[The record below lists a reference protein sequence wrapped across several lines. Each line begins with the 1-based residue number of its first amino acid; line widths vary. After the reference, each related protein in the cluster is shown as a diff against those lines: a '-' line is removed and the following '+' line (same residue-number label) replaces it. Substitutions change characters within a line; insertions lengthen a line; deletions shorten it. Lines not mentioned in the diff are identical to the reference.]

1 MARGRIRLVN
11 VLLVAAGGA
20 IGAAARYLAGLWIA
34 ARLGAEFPW
43 GTFFVNVTGSF
54 LIGIILVLVEGGTLP
69 PGARLFLA
77 VGILGGYTTFSSFS
91 YETLQLLAGG
101 DNAGPVLFNAFGQL
115 LVGLVAVYLG
125 VVCGRVVG
133 GM

>member
-1 MARGRIRLVN
+1 VAN
-11 VLLVAAGGA
+11 VLLVATGGA

-34 ARLGAEFPW
+34 ARLGASFPW

-54 LIGIILVLVEGGTLP
+54 LIGIVLVLVEGDTLP
-69 PGARLFLA
+69 AGARLFFA

-101 DNAGPVLFNAFGQL
+101 GNVVGPVLLNTLGQL
-115 LVGLVAVYLG
+115 LAGLLAVYLG
-125 VVCGRVVG
+125 VVVGRALG
-133 GM
+133 GV

>member
-1 MARGRIRLVN
+1 MN

-20 IGAAARYLAGLWIA
+20 IGAAARYLAGLWIV
-34 ARLGAEFPW
+34 ARFGAGFPW

-54 LIGIILVLVEGGTLP
+54 VIGIVLVLVEGGTLP
-69 PGARLFLA
+69 AGARLFLA

-101 DNAGPVLFNAFGQL
+101 GALVPVLLNTLGQL
-115 LVGLVAVYLG
+115 LAGLMAVYLG
-125 VVCGRVVG
+125 VIVGRVLG

>member
-1 MARGRIRLVN
+1 VN

-20 IGAAARYLAGLWIA
+20 IGAAARYLAGLWIV
-34 ARLGAEFPW
+34 ARLGADFPW

-54 LIGIILVLVEGGTLP
+54 LIGIVLVLVERGALP

-91 YETLQLLAGG
+91 YETLQLLGG
-101 DNAGPVLFNAFGQL
+101 GGSVGPVLFNAFGQL

-125 VVCGRVVG
+125 VVCGRVLG

>member
-1 MARGRIRLVN
+1 MN

-20 IGAAARYLAGLWIA
+20 IGAAARYLAGLWIV
-34 ARLGAEFPW
+34 ARLGAGFPW

-54 LIGIILVLVEGGTLP
+54 VIGIVLVLVEGGTLP
-69 PGARLFLA
+69 AGARLFFA

-101 DNAGPVLFNAFGQL
+101 GSLGPVLLNTLGQL
-115 LVGLVAVYLG
+115 LVGLMAVYLG
-125 VVCGRVVG
+125 VIVGRVLG